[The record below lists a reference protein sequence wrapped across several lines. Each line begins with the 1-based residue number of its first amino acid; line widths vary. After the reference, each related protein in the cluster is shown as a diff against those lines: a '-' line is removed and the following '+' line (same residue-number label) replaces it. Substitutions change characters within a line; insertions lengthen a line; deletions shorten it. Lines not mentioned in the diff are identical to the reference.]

1 MALHTQGEKTN
12 SRRLH
17 ISLILGQAKERQDYN
32 KVFKP
37 HARHGS
43 STDYSNQALLD
54 FRDLTHSSKHTVS
67 HHKSRHTLD
76 LGTQVRL
83 GYTVQH
89 WILL

>member
-1 MALHTQGEKTN
+1 MLPLTEKTQSCHKKMALHTQGEKTN

-17 ISLILGQAKERQDYN
+17 ISLILGQAKERQGYN

-54 FRDLTHSSKHTVS
+54 FRDLTHSSKHTAA
-67 HHKSRHTLD
+67 TTN
-76 LGTQVRL
+76 LGKPLV
-83 GYTVQH
+83 
-89 WILL
+89 